1 MRITKQSQAIFVLA
15 LFGIAMSGFTGL
27 TVYEYVRFR
36 GAESVQGTV
45 VNVDS
50 YRSGGHRKYRA
61 TITAMVGDTLV
72 TERIPVSSGSIS
84 IGGLQSSSGSLKENT
99 TVEMLAVPSEKG
111 YDMAVADDV
120 RNPIPELF
128 WETFTLSMIGFC
140 LVAVARRP
148 GDWNGKS
155 S

>member
-15 LFGIAMSGFTGL
+15 LFGIAMSGFMGL

-45 VNVDS
+45 VKVDS
-50 YRSGGHRKYRA
+50 HRSGGHRKYRA
-61 TITAMVGDTLV
+61 TITATVGGTLV
-72 TERIPVSSGSIS
+72 TERISIS
-84 IGGLQSSSGSLKENT
+84 SSSLTVGGVRGSSGSLKENT
-99 TVEMLAVPSEKG
+99 TVEMLVVPSEDG

-128 WETFTLSMIGFC
+128 WETFTLSMILFC
-140 LVAVARRP
+140 LVAMARRP
-148 GDWNGKS
+148 ADWNGKS
-155 S
+155 

>member
-27 TVYEYVRFR
+27 TVYEYARFR

-45 VNVDS
+45 VKVDS
-50 YRSGGHRKYRA
+50 HRSGGHKKYRA
-61 TITAMVGDTLV
+61 TITATVGGTLV
-72 TERIPVSSGSIS
+72 TERISIS
-84 IGGLQSSSGSLKENT
+84 SSSLTVGGVRGSSGSLKENT
-99 TVEMLAVPSEKG
+99 TVEMLVVPSEDG

-128 WETFTLSMIGFC
+128 WETFTLSMILFC

-148 GDWNGKS
+148 EDWNVKS
-155 S
+155 